1 MTDEQRTID
10 VDGETINVTDE
21 MIFGGSF
28 SCQTCNALDHEAV
41 MIAGTLYWVCKNG
54 HGSKVVLYE

>member
-1 MTDEQRTID
+1 MSEDRTIN
-10 VDGETINVTDE
+10 VDGEEIRVTDE

-28 SCQTCNALDHEAV
+28 SCQTCNFVDHEAV
-41 MIAGTLYWVCKNG
+41 MLAGTLYWVCPNG